1 MAKYKIRLGE
11 SLIDVCYN
19 TTGAMSSIDA
29 VMDANDITTYTPDLV
44 PDTEIT
50 VPDVVYNS
58 EAVQV
63 ANTRPFTSICAVDDA
78 EIDAMIAE
86 LVTELEPPA
95 STPSVTISPES
106 PWTSDAQAVTITN
119 NGNVS
124 LSVISL
130 PDFISKPTLPYA
142 LGIGDSL
149 NVNVT
154 SNGEAATRYGTI
166 SMEYA
171 DASGATIPYRVQ
183 VSQQA
188 GASYYLKLNGVNG
201 DISVNAE
208 ATASTLPVSIETNGT
223 PKVVYTDSLVATS
236 ATIINDTVVINISAN
251 TTSSQRTGLVRIS
264 LTESPLSAH
273 SISITQAAAYSGAH
287 ATLSPVPPF
296 PSMGGST
303 TITNDGDVDLVVAQL
318 PYYIVRNG
326 GSGAPFSLAKNA
338 SAVLNIYTNSSG
350 ASRGGQISMTYK
362 SGSTTNTYNLPVSQ
376 DEGELRQVIV
386 VAPPGSSVSTD
397 QYQFEF
403 VIDGGADDFFVDAP
417 FSSDSKAYIS
427 FDEILMQGHVDLNT
441 HVGSQLIIY
450 CIDIGATGEAPIDDS
465 GDIEVELN

>member
-154 SNGEAATRYGTI
+154 SNGEASTRYGTI

-171 DASGATIPYRVQ
+171 DASGATIPYRMQ

-188 GASYYLKLNGVNG
+188 G
-201 DISVNAE
+201 
-208 ATASTLPVSIETNGT
+208 
-223 PKVVYTDSLVATS
+223 
-236 ATIINDTVVINISAN
+236 
-251 TTSSQRTGLVRIS
+251 
-264 LTESPLSAH
+264 
-273 SISITQAAAYSGAH
+273 
-287 ATLSPVPPF
+287 
-296 PSMGGST
+296 
-303 TITNDGDVDLVVAQL
+303 
-318 PYYIVRNG
+318 
-326 GSGAPFSLAKNA
+326 
-338 SAVLNIYTNSSG
+338 
-350 ASRGGQISMTYK
+350 
-362 SGSTTNTYNLPVSQ
+362 
-376 DEGELRQVIV
+376 GELRQVII

-397 QYQFEF
+397 QCQFEF
-403 VIDGGADDFFVDAP
+403 VIGGGEEDFFVDAP

-441 HVGSQLIIY
+441 YEGYQLIIY
-450 CIDIGATGEAPIDDS
+450 CIDIDATGEAPIDAS

>member
-154 SNGEAATRYGTI
+154 SNGEASTRYGTI

-251 TTSSQRTGLVRIS
+251 TTSSQRMGLVRIS
-264 LTESPLSAH
+264 LTEAPLAAH

-296 PSMGGST
+296 PSMGGS
-303 TITNDGDVDLVVAQL
+303 
-318 PYYIVRNG
+318 
-326 GSGAPFSLAKNA
+326 
-338 SAVLNIYTNSSG
+338 
-350 ASRGGQISMTYK
+350 
-362 SGSTTNTYNLPVSQ
+362 TNTYNLPVSQ

-403 VIDGGADDFFVDAP
+403 IIDGGADDFFVDAP

-450 CIDIGATGEAPIDDS
+450 CIDIGATGEAPIDAS

>member
-86 LVTELEPPA
+86 LVTELGPPVP
-95 STPSVTISPES
+95 TPSVTISPES

-188 GASYYLKLNGVNG
+188 G
-201 DISVNAE
+201 
-208 ATASTLPVSIETNGT
+208 
-223 PKVVYTDSLVATS
+223 
-236 ATIINDTVVINISAN
+236 
-251 TTSSQRTGLVRIS
+251 
-264 LTESPLSAH
+264 
-273 SISITQAAAYSGAH
+273 
-287 ATLSPVPPF
+287 
-296 PSMGGST
+296 
-303 TITNDGDVDLVVAQL
+303 
-318 PYYIVRNG
+318 
-326 GSGAPFSLAKNA
+326 
-338 SAVLNIYTNSSG
+338 
-350 ASRGGQISMTYK
+350 
-362 SGSTTNTYNLPVSQ
+362 
-376 DEGELRQVIV
+376 GELRQVII
-386 VAPPGSSVSTD
+386 VAPPGSSVITNE
-397 QYQFEF
+397 YEFEF
-403 VIDGGADDFFVDAP
+403 NVDGGTEQFLVKAP

-427 FDEILMQGHVDLNT
+427 FEEILMQSRVDLNT
-441 HVGSQLIIY
+441 YVGGQLEILWV
-450 CIDIGATGEAPIDDS
+450 DTGATGDAPIGAS
-465 GDIEVELN
+465 GDIEVQLK

>member
-154 SNGEAATRYGTI
+154 SNGEASTRYGTI

-183 VSQQA
+183 VSQQ
-188 GASYYLKLNGVNG
+188 GIPLFLKLNGNDG
-201 DISVNAE
+201 DINVTAQSAAGTTSV
-208 ATASTLPVSIETNGT
+208 SVSTNGSAIVSGHT
-223 PKVVYTDSLVATS
+223 GDFITS
-236 ATIINDTVVINISAN
+236 ATIIGAYVQITCTENN
-251 TTSSQRTGLVRIS
+251 TPAVRTGTVSVS
-264 LTESPLSAH
+264 LEEDASVSHTINLSQDKA
-273 SISITQAAAYSGAH
+273 SVVVH

-296 PSMGGST
+296 PSIGGST

-318 PYYIVRNG
+318 PYYIVPNG
-326 GSGAPFSLAKNA
+326 GSGVPFSLAKNA
-338 SAVLNIYTNSSG
+338 SVVLNIYTNSSG
-350 ASRGGQISMTYK
+350 ASRGGKISMTYK
-362 SGSTTNTYNLPVSQ
+362 SGSSTNTYNLPVSQ

-386 VAPPGSSVSTD
+386 VAPPGSNVSTD

-450 CIDIGATGEAPIDDS
+450 CIEIGATGEAPIDAS

>member
-154 SNGEAATRYGTI
+154 SNGEASTRYGTI
-166 SMEYA
+166 SMEYT

-188 GASYYLKLNGVNG
+188 G
-201 DISVNAE
+201 
-208 ATASTLPVSIETNGT
+208 
-223 PKVVYTDSLVATS
+223 
-236 ATIINDTVVINISAN
+236 
-251 TTSSQRTGLVRIS
+251 
-264 LTESPLSAH
+264 
-273 SISITQAAAYSGAH
+273 
-287 ATLSPVPPF
+287 
-296 PSMGGST
+296 
-303 TITNDGDVDLVVAQL
+303 
-318 PYYIVRNG
+318 
-326 GSGAPFSLAKNA
+326 
-338 SAVLNIYTNSSG
+338 
-350 ASRGGQISMTYK
+350 
-362 SGSTTNTYNLPVSQ
+362 
-376 DEGELRQVIV
+376 GELRQVII
-386 VAPPGSSVSTD
+386 VAPPGSGVSTD

-450 CIDIGATGEAPIDDS
+450 CIDIGATGEAPIDAS